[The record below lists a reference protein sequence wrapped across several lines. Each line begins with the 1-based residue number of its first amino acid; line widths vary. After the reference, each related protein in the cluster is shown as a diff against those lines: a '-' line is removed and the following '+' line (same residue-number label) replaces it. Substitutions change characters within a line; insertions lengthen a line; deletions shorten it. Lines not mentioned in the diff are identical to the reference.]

1 MATTPWQ
8 VEAKNR
14 LETENQVEMQSQVES
29 QGQVEPQSVS
39 IQDADSLSRYVELI
53 LDTSQDLRNELRYS
67 EALSLLTLPSSIG
80 IDPLAS
86 ATLLHQRGV
95 ILLEMGYYKIAAEEM
110 QSSISLLNTL
120 DEPESTAN
128 VYNSLGTLYH
138 AIEDYDRAI
147 RFYNRAE
154 EILQREDVSRFT
166 SPDELRFKILINSAI
181 TLTRQEKFEEATNGY
196 SLALSVAEQMGDSLN
211 LAAALYNQGNLLL
224 QAQSPERAKPYFLR
238 SMEISSLIDNSYGRL
253 INLTGLGV
261 TELQLQSFEPSLRLL
276 MDALRIAEENDLK
289 AEKKH
294 IFDLLST
301 LYGDMQKNELQE
313 EFAEQTKLLADS
325 LLTKEDQM
333 EILTLASNLELEL
346 EQREIAEKERE
357 LKLLQS
363 RTTWFNT
370 LFVFLLLMSI
380 SLIVHFRRRDNKYS
394 QLYKILLD
402 SVQDTDVGKT
412 SPKSGTALAESDP
425 ESVSVGENPTDDPL
439 PKEEA
444 PIASFKKDVHNES
457 IQDVQETDTQDL
469 ADDDLDIFEKN
480 KKLEVLYDAIVQKL
494 LDESM
499 YKNAELTLQDL
510 SAAVGSNNRYVS
522 EAINIVGNLS
532 FYDLVNGYRVQHAC
546 DLLIRHG
553 RETMSTYEIM
563 EESGFRNAATFYR
576 VFKKECGMTP
586 SQLRRQHLKKSG
598 LVIEPT
604 ANE

>member
-1 MATTPWQ
+1 
-8 VEAKNR
+8 
-14 LETENQVEMQSQVES
+14 
-29 QGQVEPQSVS
+29 
-39 IQDADSLSRYVELI
+39 
-53 LDTSQDLRNELRYS
+53 
-67 EALSLLTLPSSIG
+67 
-80 IDPLAS
+80 
-86 ATLLHQRGV
+86 
-95 ILLEMGYYKIAAEEM
+95 M

-147 RFYNRAE
+147 RFYERAE

-166 SPDELRFKILINSAI
+166 SPDELRFKILMNSAI
-181 TLTRQEKFEEATNGY
+181 SLTRQEKFEDATNGY
-196 SLALSVAEQMGDSLN
+196 SSALSVAEQMGDSLN
-211 LAAALYNQGNLLL
+211 IAAVLYNQGNLLL

-357 LKLLQS
+357 LKQLQS

-370 LFVFLLLMSI
+370 LFVFLLLISI
-380 SLIVHFRRRDNKYS
+380 SLVVHFRRRDNKYS

-402 SVQDTDVGKT
+402 SVQESDVGKI
-412 SPKSGTALAESDP
+412 SPKASAALAESDP
-425 ESVSVGENPTDDPL
+425 EFVSVSEMPTGDDPL
-439 PKEEA
+439 PTEEA

-457 IQDVQETDTQDL
+457 IQNVQETEPQDL
-469 ADDDLDIFEKN
+469 ADDDLDLLEKN
-480 KKLEVLYDAIVQKL
+480 KKLETLYDAIVQKL

-510 SAAVGSNNRYVS
+510 AAAVGSNNRYVS
-522 EAINIVGNLS
+522 EAINNAGNLS

-546 DLLIRHG
+546 DLLIRQG
-553 RETMSTYEIM
+553 KETMSTYEIM

-586 SQLRRQHLKKSG
+586 SQLRRQHLKKKAGS
-598 LVIEPT
+598 
-604 ANE
+604 